1 MLQKCDILYYT
12 IKSNEHL
19 GGKKKMGMNQDIQ
32 KVLVTQEQI
41 QEKVKELGK
50 LLTEEYDG
58 RFPLAVGVLKGA
70 MPFMSDLL
78 KHIDTYL
85 EMDFMDVSSY
95 GNATVSSGEVKILKD
110 LNTSVEGRDILII
123 EDIID
128 SGLTLSYL
136 VELFRYRKAK
146 SIKIVTLL
154 DKPAGRKADIEAD
167 YVGFVVPDEFVV
179 GYGLDYCEKY
189 RNLPYIGVLKPE
201 VYSK

>member
-1 MLQKCDILYYT
+1 
-12 IKSNEHL
+12 
-19 GGKKKMGMNQDIQ
+19 MGMKDDIQ
-32 KVLVTQEQI
+32 KILITEQQI

-50 LLTEEYDG
+50 MLTEEYEG

-70 MPFMSDLL
+70 MPFMADLL

-136 VELFRYRKAK
+136 VDLFRYRKAN

-154 DKPAGRKADIEAD
+154 DKPSGRKTNIQAD
-167 YVGFVVPDEFVV
+167 YTGFIVPDEFVV
-179 GYGLDYCEKY
+179 GYGLDYGEKY

-201 VYSK
+201 VYNK